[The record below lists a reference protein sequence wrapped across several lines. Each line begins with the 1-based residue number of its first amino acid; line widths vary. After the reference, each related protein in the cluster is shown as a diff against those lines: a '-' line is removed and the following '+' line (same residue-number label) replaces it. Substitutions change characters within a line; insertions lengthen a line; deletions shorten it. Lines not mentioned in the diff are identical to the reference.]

1 MSVETP
7 ESNSDTK
14 SDSVS
19 ENDAGNSTE
28 VNPVTDETPDS
39 SESDL
44 PVDESTDSGTDTES
58 EGFKTA
64 VNQEVERVI
73 QGRIQRFSDKVKK
86 LQEESDA
93 SASRIQELEDLLRA
107 KDSES
112 EALKQENSVLVQDSL
127 VWSVANQ
134 EGLSYDV
141 VSSLK
146 GSTLEELTAAARLV
160 KESGKSN
167 SSSVDRL
174 FNGKGFEEG
183 SASLTDII
191 LSKYKK

>member
-1 MSVETP
+1 MSVKTP

-19 ENDAGNSTE
+19 ENDTGNSTE

-44 PVDESTDSGTDTES
+44 SVDESTDSGTDTES

-93 SASRIQELEDLLRA
+93 SASRIQELEDLLGA

-112 EALKQENSVLVQDSL
+112 EALEQENSALKQESL

-141 VSSLK
+141 VSTLK

-160 KESGKSN
+160 KDSGKSN